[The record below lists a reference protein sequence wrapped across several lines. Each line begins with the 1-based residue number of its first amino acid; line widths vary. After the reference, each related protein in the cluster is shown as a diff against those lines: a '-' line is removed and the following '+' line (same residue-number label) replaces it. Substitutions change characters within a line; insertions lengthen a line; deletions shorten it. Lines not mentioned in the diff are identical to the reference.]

1 MRIAIETFVTM
12 LFLSIVVIAITAL
25 IGSQIVVNTATDFHA
40 GIIQRIED
48 SNFQENVIRQ
58 CISLGKENGYE
69 IEVHANKKEFMQCS
83 GCNYKWEV
91 SNAVTCPICNSSNIT
106 LNHVQ
111 HEGTVETKYQIK
123 IPILGVEREGVISS
137 NAR

>member
-1 MRIAIETFVTM
+1 MKIAIETFVTM
-12 LFLSIVVIAITAL
+12 FFLSIVVIVITIL
-25 IGSQIVVNTATDFHA
+25 IGSQITVNAATDFHA

-58 CISLGKENGYE
+58 CISLGKKNGYE
-69 IEVHANKKEFMQCS
+69 IEVHINKKEFMQCS
-83 GCNYKWEV
+83 GCNYRWEISDV
-91 SNAVTCPICNSSNIT
+91 VNCPVCSSQNIT

-111 HEGTVETKYQIK
+111 HEGIVETRYQVK